1 MIRKKIQKAKIFLT
15 TFFLT
20 TIVPATN
27 TMADASSVTK
37 PIDNAVVLL
46 ASVVA
51 SVGGIVLLW
60 GAVKLG
66 MAIHSQNDTAITTA
80 GLMIGAGAIFL
91 SGGVVVAYLKS

>member
-1 MIRKKIQKAKIFLT
+1 MIRKKIEKAKVFLT
-15 TFFLT
+15 ILFLT

-27 TMADASSVTK
+27 TMADAADVTK

-46 ASVVA
+46 ASIVA

-66 MAIHSQNDTAITTA
+66 IAIHSQNDTAITTA
-80 GLMIGAGAIFL
+80 ALMLGAGAIFL
-91 SGGVVVAYLKS
+91 AGGGIVAYLKS